1 MRFHRIALGP
11 VRAASG
17 VLADETERAIEA
29 AFGGPLPEMVGR
41 ALVEQRVIERVVGE
55 MLEASAKRE
64 DGSSG
69 LVEEVLRN
77 PALER
82 WIASPEAGRIAGV
95 TAERVVQSPAFKRAL
110 SDVLASPEVR
120 HALTESAAGFGEEG
134 AEAARRKAWRADDRV
149 ELRVHRWFRRTRPA
163 LPGFAGLASRGV
175 ALVVDAG
182 LAQAAYL
189 VLAAT
194 VGLVLGLAGSLNP
207 GWLAGSLAGGGWLLV
222 VAAYFAGF
230 WSVTG
235 QTPGLRLLR
244 LRVLTRSGEP
254 PSFLRALLRFAG
266 LILAIIPLGAGFVPA
281 LFDRR
286 RRALP
291 DYLAG
296 TTVEYASASPHAHD
310 ALAAPADEAT
320 VVGAASAEAGP

>member
-64 DGSSG
+64 DVGAG
-69 LVEEVLRN
+69 IVEEVLRN

-82 WIASPEAGRIAGV
+82 WIASPEAGRLAEAA
-95 TAERVVQSPAFKRAL
+95 AERVVQSPAFKRAL
-110 SDVLASPEVR
+110 SDLLASPEVR
-120 HALTESAAGFGEEG
+120 RALTESAAGFGEEG

-149 ELRVHRWFRRTRPA
+149 EARVHRWFRRTRPA
-163 LPGFAGLASRGV
+163 DPGFGGLASRGV
-175 ALVVDAG
+175 ALVIDAG

-194 VGLVLGLAGSLNP
+194 VGLVFGLAGGLDP
-207 GWLAGSLAGGGWLLV
+207 GWLAGSLAGGGWFLV

-254 PSFLRALLRFAG
+254 PSFLRGLLRFAG
-266 LILAIIPLGAGFVPA
+266 LILAIIPLGAGFLPA

-291 DYLAG
+291 DYLAR
-296 TTVEYASASPHAHD
+296 TTVVYMSASPHAHD
-310 ALAAPADEAT
+310 ALAVTASDAAAA
-320 VVGAASAEAGP
+320 GAASAEAGP

>member
-64 DGSSG
+64 DGG
-69 LVEEVLRN
+69 AGIVEEVLRN

-82 WIASPEAGRIAGV
+82 WIASPEAGRL
-95 TAERVVQSPAFKRAL
+95 AEAAADRVVQSPAFKRAL
-110 SDVLASPEVR
+110 SDLLASPEVR
-120 HALTESAAGFGEEG
+120 RALTESAAGFGEEG

-149 ELRVHRWFRRTRPA
+149 EARVHRWFRRPRPA
-163 LPGFAGLASRGV
+163 DPGFGGLASRGV

-194 VGLVLGLAGSLNP
+194 VGLVLGVAGSFDP
-207 GWLAGSLAGGGWLLV
+207 GWLAGSLAGGGWFLV

-254 PSFLRALLRFAG
+254 PSFLRGLLRFAG
-266 LILAIIPLGAGFVPA
+266 LIVAIIPLGAGFLPA

-291 DYLAG
+291 DYFAR
-296 TTVEYASASPHAHD
+296 TTVVHASASPHAHD
-310 ALAAPADEAT
+310 AFAAAPSDAT
-320 VVGAASAEAGP
+320 VAGAASAEAGP

>member
-1 MRFHRIALGP
+1 MRLHRIALGP

-17 VLADETERAIEA
+17 VIADETERAIEA

-55 MLEASAKRE
+55 MLVAAAKRE

-69 LVEEVLRN
+69 IVEEVLRS

-82 WIASPEAGRIAGV
+82 WVASPEAGRVAGAA
-95 TAERVVQSPAFKRAL
+95 AERVVQSPAFKRAL

-120 HALTESAAGFGEEG
+120 RALTESAAGFGEEG
-134 AEAARRKAWRADDRV
+134 AEAARRKAWRADDRI
-149 ELRVHRWFRRTRPA
+149 ETRVHRWFGRTRPA
-163 LPGFAGLASRGV
+163 HPGFAGVASRGV

-182 LAQAAYL
+182 LAQAVYL

-194 VGLVLGLAGSLNP
+194 AGLLLGLAGGLDQ
-207 GWLAGSLAGGGWLLV
+207 GWLAGSLAGGGWFLV
-222 VAAYFAGF
+222 VAVYFAGF

-244 LRVLTRSGEP
+244 LRVLTRSAEP
-254 PSFLRALLRFAG
+254 PSFHRGLLRFAG
-266 LILAIIPLGAGFVPA
+266 LILAIIPLGAGFLPA

-310 ALAAPADEAT
+310 ALAVTASDAT
-320 VVGAASAEAGP
+320 AAGAASAEAGP